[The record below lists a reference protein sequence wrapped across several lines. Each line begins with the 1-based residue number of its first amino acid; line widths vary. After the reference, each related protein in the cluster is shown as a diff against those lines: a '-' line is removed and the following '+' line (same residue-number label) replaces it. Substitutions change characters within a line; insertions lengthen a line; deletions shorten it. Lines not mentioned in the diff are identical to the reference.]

1 MSALFTTNQATKPAG
16 TLDRARRDIDIGTI
30 TVNCPSVHIT
40 YLWEIVS
47 EPIGSTASISNP
59 TLATTDMNLTIA
71 GGHVIQLTVDKD
83 KVTEDISARY
93 IGIPLAES
101 GLCIPAAWET
111 FFDNSQSPHDGLRG
125 AEDKLTAFFRY
136 LDAGGGGGLFE
147 EGTGANSTKRKD
159 VGLTAAADYSYANGR
174 DNIVTGLSIYSMALM
189 GGDSGSS
196 LHNIIGAS
204 ALSPYSIAAGS
215 ELALDDGLNGLG
227 YNYAFGKNVAVD
239 GSFNTVFP
247 ASVGDPNSVAG
258 VRNFAVTFNSSI
270 EGERNLVHAEDSTIE
285 GCVGVFAMGVNHTAG
300 GENHYLLGENLIVDG
315 ECHFAHG
322 LSHEIDG
329 GFISVF
335 GESNIVDGEHNLCG
349 GVDNVCS
356 GDASIFWCV
365 ESPDVGSYLSLIMG
379 EVHDGLIA
387 EFSFINGA
395 EQFGEFRN
403 SLVLGEGNEGD
414 TADGCLISGDGHRI
428 DGSTSVVIGSQNIL
442 WLNGEQTILNGL
454 NNWMVKGE
462 QNNIFGLDQ
471 RVVGAYK
478 SMVGG
483 EGNFVGGSGRVMSD
497 PEDPRDNAE
506 YSTWTP
512 NSDII
517 SGWKND
523 VHSWPGEDGGWS
535 TPTGNVVSGEANA
548 IFSQYS
554 VCQGKLNKLGLG
566 GGNIVV
572 GENITIGNVPQLLE
586 PGPTNRTYFGK
597 HNGALG
603 TGSLSDPTM
612 NWTVNIWVDFVV
624 INITDKSWGKITAN
638 TSTGLTAT
646 MADGDTDIWNWDDV
660 YVIVQTDVAAD
671 PQGLLYTPAYSAI
684 FGKDHVLDPYS
695 RLNIVAGD
703 NHTVKGFGHAVF
715 GQDHT
720 VTGDTG
726 AIATYN
732 LVSGLLNS
740 LTNSHKNVVGGES
753 NTLDLVTH
761 NAIFG
766 QSNVVIDNNGWNII
780 SGKSNHIEE
789 DCDYNAIFGQG
800 NTMAAE
806 VTWSL
811 ISGSSNSITEG
822 CTYNYIFGQSIDV
835 VDTNHW
841 NIAGGADHYFE
852 ASEYSTAL
860 GQGHNVEE
868 AFWCLSS
875 GQGNDVEG
883 GTTHSIVAGQNHV
896 VDDSTHG
903 AVFGQGGDLSEC
915 YHCFTSGLDNTI
927 YDASCSTV
935 LGYWNDLAGA
945 DYSLVVGFYNHL
957 HNNANKSLTV
967 GYNNDLSYS
976 NQYVFGDDNVA
987 PSGVPMSL
995 LFGNN
1000 LMATW
1005 AGALVADYSGSRG
1018 ATGMSQNAVSA
1029 GVSVAT
1035 SDDVTPVWSEM
1046 FINGSSSQYNLYLRT
1061 NEAAGGRISVLA
1073 KRKDGTPSPGEVAL
1087 WNIDYLVD
1095 RRSTGTVVDIIDGG
1109 SSVAPTVSTSTG
1121 QESTLRIK
1129 VSPMPVSQ
1137 IGFIIE
1143 VLGAANE
1150 DWYWQ
1155 AMLSGPQLCAQN

>member
-1 MSALFTTNQATKPAG
+1 
-16 TLDRARRDIDIGTI
+16 
-30 TVNCPSVHIT
+30 
-40 YLWEIVS
+40 
-47 EPIGSTASISNP
+47 
-59 TLATTDMNLTIA
+59 
-71 GGHVIQLTVDKD
+71 
-83 KVTEDISARY
+83 
-93 IGIPLAES
+93 
-101 GLCIPAAWET
+101 
-111 FFDNSQSPHDGLRG
+111 
-125 AEDKLTAFFRY
+125 
-136 LDAGGGGGLFE
+136 
-147 EGTGANSTKRKD
+147 
-159 VGLTAAADYSYANGR
+159 
-174 DNIVTGLSIYSMALM
+174 
-189 GGDSGSS
+189 
-196 LHNIIGAS
+196 
-204 ALSPYSIAAGS
+204 
-215 ELALDDGLNGLG
+215 
-227 YNYAFGKNVAVD
+227 
-239 GSFNTVFP
+239 
-247 ASVGDPNSVAG
+247 
-258 VRNFAVTFNSSI
+258 
-270 EGERNLVHAEDSTIE
+270 
-285 GCVGVFAMGVNHTAG
+285 
-300 GENHYLLGENLIVDG
+300 
-315 ECHFAHG
+315 
-322 LSHEIDG
+322 
-329 GFISVF
+329 
-335 GESNIVDGEHNLCG
+335 
-349 GVDNVCS
+349 
-356 GDASIFWCV
+356 
-365 ESPDVGSYLSLIMG
+365 
-379 EVHDGLIA
+379 
-387 EFSFINGA
+387 
-395 EQFGEFRN
+395 
-403 SLVLGEGNEGD
+403 
-414 TADGCLISGDGHRI
+414 
-428 DGSTSVVIGSQNIL
+428 
-442 WLNGEQTILNGL
+442 
-454 NNWMVKGE
+454 
-462 QNNIFGLDQ
+462 
-471 RVVGAYK
+471 
-478 SMVGG
+478 
-483 EGNFVGGSGRVMSD
+483 
-497 PEDPRDNAE
+497 
-506 YSTWTP
+506 
-512 NSDII
+512 
-517 SGWKND
+517 
-523 VHSWPGEDGGWS
+523 
-535 TPTGNVVSGEANA
+535 
-548 IFSQYS
+548 
-554 VCQGKLNKLGLG
+554 
-566 GGNIVV
+566 
-572 GENITIGNVPQLLE
+572 
-586 PGPTNRTYFGK
+586 
-597 HNGALG
+597 
-603 TGSLSDPTM
+603 
-612 NWTVNIWVDFVV
+612 
-624 INITDKSWGKITAN
+624 
-638 TSTGLTAT
+638 
-646 MADGDTDIWNWDDV
+646 
-660 YVIVQTDVAAD
+660 VAAD